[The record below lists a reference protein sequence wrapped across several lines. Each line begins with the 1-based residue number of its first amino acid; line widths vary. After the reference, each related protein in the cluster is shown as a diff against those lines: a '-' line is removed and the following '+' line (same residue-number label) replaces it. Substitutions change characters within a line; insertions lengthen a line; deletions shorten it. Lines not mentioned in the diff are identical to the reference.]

1 MNHPKPEI
9 LSELLDGD
17 LPAQAAEEVETHLK
31 ECVTCSALLRDLAE
45 VQRRAR
51 ILMEQHPPRDL
62 WPEIA
67 RAIQDETVGDPKVIE
82 LHPWTRTE
90 TASRKRGF
98 RLSYVQAAAAGVVL
112 ALFSGAAGALLFQGP
127 RHPTSGAGAVSGPA
141 PWVEMVRTASPA
153 LGETA
158 MEVARLEE
166 MLDRN
171 RDQLDPETVRVL
183 EKNLS
188 VIDRA
193 IQESV
198 RALEADPGNRFLE
211 SHLARSMEIR
221 ANYLR
226 EAAAFVVPVS

>member
-17 LPAQAAEEVETHLK
+17 LPAQAAEEVGKHLK

-51 ILMEQHPPRDL
+51 SLGEQHPPRDL
-62 WPEIA
+62 WPEIE
-67 RAIQDETVGDPKVIE
+67 RAIEAGTIGDPKVIE
-82 LHPWTRTE
+82 LHPWTRAD
-90 TASRKRGF
+90 TASRKRGL
-98 RLSYVQAAAAGVVL
+98 RLSYVQAAAAGVIL
-112 ALFSGAAGALLFQGP
+112 ALFSGAAGALLFQGSSD
-127 RHPTSGAGAVSGPA
+127 PTPGVAAVAAPD
-141 PWVEMVRTASPA
+141 PWVEMVRAASPA

-171 RDQLDPETVRVL
+171 RDQMDPETARVL
-183 EKNLS
+183 ERNLG

-198 RALEADPGNRFLE
+198 RALEADPGNPFLE